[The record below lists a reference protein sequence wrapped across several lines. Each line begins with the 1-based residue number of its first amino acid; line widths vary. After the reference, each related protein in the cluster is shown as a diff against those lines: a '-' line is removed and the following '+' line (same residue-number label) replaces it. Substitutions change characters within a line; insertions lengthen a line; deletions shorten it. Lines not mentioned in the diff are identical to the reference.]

1 MYVVT
6 GNHAPGV
13 TTMNAATLN
22 IHPADELAAVREEIK
37 QLQDRESFLR
47 ASLIDAPADELEGRQ
62 YRAVVIAS
70 TRESIDRKAIE
81 AALGRELIEPFLRA
95 TSVRTLK
102 TVRKE
107 DNDPVD

>member
-1 MYVVT
+1 M
-6 GNHAPGV
+6 
-13 TTMNAATLN
+13 LN
-22 IHPADELAAVREEIK
+22 IHPADELAAIREEIK

-47 ASLIDAPADELEGRQ
+47 SSLLTAPADELEGRQ

-81 AALGRELIEPFLRA
+81 ASLGREVIEPFLRA
-95 TSVRTLK
+95 TRVTTLK

-107 DNDPVD
+107 DHDPVD

>member
-1 MYVVT
+1 M
-6 GNHAPGV
+6 
-13 TTMNAATLN
+13 TTTARTLAAAQVAGIN

-37 QLQDRESFLR
+37 QLQDREAFLR
-47 ASLIDAPADELEGRQ
+47 SALIDAPADELEGRQ

-81 AALGRELIEPFLRA
+81 AALGRTVIEPFLRA
-95 TSVRTLK
+95 TNVRTLK

-107 DNDPVD
+107 DHDPVI